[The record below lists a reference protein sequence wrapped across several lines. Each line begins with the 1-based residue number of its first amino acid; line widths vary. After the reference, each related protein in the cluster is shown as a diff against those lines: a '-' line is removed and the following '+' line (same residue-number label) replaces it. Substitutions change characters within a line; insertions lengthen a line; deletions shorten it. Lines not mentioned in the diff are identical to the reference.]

1 MTKIVLLGPPG
12 CGKGTQSKLLVE
24 KNNFVQLSTGDL
36 LRSETSNSNSDLG
49 KKVKY
54 LMESGELDPDDIV
67 IDIIVNK
74 VEEHK
79 NKSIVFDGF
88 PRNLKQAEALDSSLE
103 NVSVKLDHAI
113 FFQIDF
119 KILEE
124 RINNRISETKGKEQ
138 RKDDNSE
145 TLLNRIEVFKTS
157 TLPIVEYYKE
167 KGIISKIDGMQ
178 KVNEVYAK
186 IIKII
191 CYRVMTARKNL

>member
-54 LMESGELDPDDIV
+54 LMESGELVPDDIV

-79 NKSIVFDGF
+79 NKSIIFDGF
-88 PRNLKQAEALDSSLE
+88 PRNLRQAEALDSSLE
-103 NVSVKLDHAI
+103 KVSVKLDHAI
-113 FFQIDF
+113 LFQIDF

-124 RINNRISETKGKEQ
+124 RINNRINETKGSEQ

-145 TLLNRIEVFKTS
+145 TLLNRIEVFKSS
-157 TLPIVEYYKE
+157 TLPIVRYYEE
-167 KGIISKIDGMQ
+167 KGIIKKIDGMQ
-178 KVNEVYAK
+178 KVNEVYAE

-191 CYRVMTARKNL
+191 C

>member
-24 KNNFVQLSTGDL
+24 KNNFIQLSTGDL

-54 LMESGELDPDDIV
+54 LMESGELVPDDIV

-138 RKDDNSE
+138 RKDDNAE

-157 TLPIVEYYKE
+157 TLPIVRYYKE

-186 IIKII
+186 ITKII
-191 CYRVMTARKNL
+191 C

>member
-24 KNNFVQLSTGDL
+24 KDNFVQLSTGDL
-36 LRSETSNSNSDLG
+36 LRSETSNSDSDLG

-54 LMESGELDPDDIV
+54 LMESGELVPDEIV
-67 IDIIVNK
+67 IDIIINK

-79 NKSIVFDGF
+79 SKSIVFDGF
-88 PRNLKQAEALDSSLE
+88 PRNLKQAEVLDSSLE

-113 FFQIDF
+113 LFQIDF

-124 RINNRISETKGKEQ
+124 RINNRISETMGGEQ
-138 RKDDNSE
+138 RKDDNSA
-145 TLLNRIEVFKTS
+145 TLLNRIEVFKSS
-157 TLPIVEYYKE
+157 TLPIVKYYEE

-178 KVNEVYAK
+178 KVNEVYTE
-186 IIKII
+186 ITKII
-191 CYRVMTARKNL
+191 C

>member
-1 MTKIVLLGPPG
+1 MKKIVLLGPPG

-24 KNNFVQLSTGDL
+24 KDNFVQLSTGDL
-36 LRSETSNSNSDLG
+36 LRSETSNSDSDLG

-54 LMESGELDPDDIV
+54 LMESGELVPDDIV

-88 PRNLKQAEALDSSLE
+88 PRNLKQAEVLDSSLE

-113 FFQIDF
+113 LFQIDF

-124 RINNRISETKGKEQ
+124 RINNRISETKGSEQ

-145 TLLNRIEVFKTS
+145 TLLNRIEVFKSS
-157 TLPIVEYYKE
+157 TLPIVKYYEE

-178 KVNEVYAK
+178 KVNEVYAE
-186 IIKII
+186 ITKII
-191 CYRVMTARKNL
+191 C

>member
-36 LRSETSNSNSDLG
+36 LRSETSNSDSDLG

-54 LMESGELDPDDIV
+54 LMESGELVPDDIV

-88 PRNLKQAEALDSSLE
+88 PRNLNQAEALDASLE

-113 FFQIDF
+113 LFQIDF
-119 KILEE
+119 KIPEE

-138 RKDDNSE
+138 RKDDNAE

-157 TLPIVEYYKE
+157 TLPIVRYYEE

-191 CYRVMTARKNL
+191 C

>member
-1 MTKIVLLGPPG
+1 MKKIVLLGPPG

-24 KNNFVQLSTGDL
+24 KNNFIQLSTCDL
-36 LRSETSNSNSDLG
+36 LRSETSNSDSDLG
-49 KKVKY
+49 KKVKN
-54 LMESGELDPDDIV
+54 LMESGELVPDNIV
-67 IDIIVNK
+67 IDIIINK

-88 PRNLKQAEALDSSLE
+88 PRNLKQAEVLDSSLE

-113 FFQIDF
+113 LFQIDF

-124 RINNRISETKGKEQ
+124 RINNRISETKGSEQ

-145 TLLNRIEVFKTS
+145 TLLNRIEVFKSS
-157 TLPIVEYYKE
+157 TLPIVSYYEE

-178 KVNEVYAK
+178 NVNEVYAE
-186 IIKII
+186 ITKII
-191 CYRVMTARKNL
+191 C

>member
-1 MTKIVLLGPPG
+1 MKKIVLLGPPG

-24 KNNFVQLSTGDL
+24 NNNFIQLSTGDL
-36 LRSETSNSNSDLG
+36 LRSETSNSDSDLG

-54 LMESGELDPDDIV
+54 LMESGELVPDDIV

-74 VEEHK
+74 VEEYK

-88 PRNLKQAEALDSSLE
+88 PRNLKQAEVLDSSLE
-103 NVSVKLDHAI
+103 NVSVKLDQAI

-124 RINNRISETKGKEQ
+124 RINNRISETKGGEQ
-138 RKDDNSE
+138 RKDDNSK
-145 TLLNRIEVFKTS
+145 TLLNRIEVFKSS
-157 TLPIVEYYKE
+157 TLPIVKYYEK

-178 KVNEVYAK
+178 KVNEVYTEITK
-186 IIKII
+186 IIS
-191 CYRVMTARKNL
+191 

>member
-1 MTKIVLLGPPG
+1 MKKIVLLGPPG

-24 KNNFVQLSTGDL
+24 KDNFVQLSTGDL
-36 LRSETSNSNSDLG
+36 LRSETSNSDSDLG

-54 LMESGELDPDDIV
+54 LMESGELVPDDIV
-67 IDIIVNK
+67 IDIIMNK

-88 PRNLKQAEALDSSLE
+88 PRNLKQAEVLDSSLE

-113 FFQIDF
+113 LFQIDF

-124 RINNRISETKGKEQ
+124 RINNRISETKGSEQ

-145 TLLNRIEVFKTS
+145 TLLNRIEVFKSS
-157 TLPIVEYYKE
+157 TLPIVKYYEE

-178 KVNEVYAK
+178 RVNEVYAE
-186 IIKII
+186 ITKII
-191 CYRVMTARKNL
+191 C

>member
-1 MTKIVLLGPPG
+1 MKKIVLLGPPG

-36 LRSETSNSNSDLG
+36 LRSETSNSDSDLG

-54 LMESGELDPDDIV
+54 LMESGELVPDEIV
-67 IDIIVNK
+67 IDIIINK

-79 NKSIVFDGF
+79 SKSIVFDGF
-88 PRNLKQAEALDSSLE
+88 PRNLKQAEVLDSSLE

-113 FFQIDF
+113 FFQIDL

-124 RINNRISETKGKEQ
+124 RINNRISETKGEEQ

-186 IIKII
+186 ITKII
-191 CYRVMTARKNL
+191 C

>member
-24 KNNFVQLSTGDL
+24 KNSFVQLSTGDL
-36 LRSETSNSNSDLG
+36 LRSETSKSDSDLG

-54 LMESGELDPDDIV
+54 LMESGELVPDNIV
-67 IDIIVNK
+67 IDIIMNK
-74 VEEHK
+74 VEQHK

-88 PRNLKQAEALDSSLE
+88 PRNLKQAEVLDSSLE

-113 FFQIDF
+113 LFQIDF

-124 RINNRISETKGKEQ
+124 RINNRISETKGGEQ
-138 RKDDNSE
+138 RKDDNSA
-145 TLLNRIEVFKTS
+145 TLLNRIEVFKSS
-157 TLPIVEYYKE
+157 TLPIVKYYEE

-178 KVNEVYAK
+178 KVNEVYDEITK
-186 IIKII
+186 IIS
-191 CYRVMTARKNL
+191 

>member
-1 MTKIVLLGPPG
+1 MKKIVLLGPPG

-24 KNNFVQLSTGDL
+24 KNNFIQLSTGDL
-36 LRSETSNSNSDLG
+36 LRSETSKSDSDLG

-54 LMESGELDPDDIV
+54 LMESGELVPDHIV

-88 PRNLKQAEALDSSLE
+88 PRNLKQAEVLDSSLE

-113 FFQIDF
+113 LFQIDF

-124 RINNRISETKGKEQ
+124 RINNRISETKGSEQ
-138 RKDDNSE
+138 RKDDNTE
-145 TLLNRIEVFKTS
+145 TLLNRIEVFKSS
-157 TLPIVEYYKE
+157 TLPIVKYYEE

-178 KVNEVYAK
+178 KVNEVYAE
-186 IIKII
+186 ITKII
-191 CYRVMTARKNL
+191 C

>member
-1 MTKIVLLGPPG
+1 MKKIVLLGPPG

-36 LRSETSNSNSDLG
+36 LRSEISNSDSDLG

-54 LMESGELDPDDIV
+54 LMESGELVPDDIV
-67 IDIIVNK
+67 INIIVNK
-74 VEEHK
+74 VEEYK

-88 PRNLKQAEALDSSLE
+88 PRNLKQAEVLDSSLE

-113 FFQIDF
+113 LFQIDF

-124 RINNRISETKGKEQ
+124 RINNRISETKGSEP

-145 TLLNRIEVFKTS
+145 TLLNRIEVFKSS
-157 TLPIVEYYKE
+157 TLPIVKYYEE

-178 KVNEVYAK
+178 KVNEVYAE
-186 IIKII
+186 ISKII
-191 CYRVMTARKNL
+191 C

>member
-1 MTKIVLLGPPG
+1 MKKIVLLGPPG

-24 KNNFVQLSTGDL
+24 KNKFIQLSTGDL

-54 LMESGELDPDDIV
+54 LMESGELVPDDIV

-88 PRNLKQAEALDSSLE
+88 PRNLKQAEVLDSSLE

-113 FFQIDF
+113 LFQIDF

-124 RINNRISETKGKEQ
+124 RINNRISETKGSEQ
-138 RKDDNSE
+138 RKDDNTE

-157 TLPIVEYYKE
+157 TLPIVRYYE
-167 KGIISKIDGMQ
+167 DKGIISKIDGMQ

-186 IIKII
+186 ITKII
-191 CYRVMTARKNL
+191 C

>member
-24 KNNFVQLSTGDL
+24 KNNFIQLSTGDL

-54 LMESGELDPDDIV
+54 LMESGELVPDDIV

-88 PRNLKQAEALDSSLE
+88 PRNLKQAEVLDSSLE

-113 FFQIDF
+113 LFQIDF

-124 RINNRISETKGKEQ
+124 RINNRIIETKGSEQ

-145 TLLNRIEVFKTS
+145 TLLNRIEVFKSS
-157 TLPIVEYYKE
+157 TLPIVKYYEE

-178 KVNEVYAK
+178 KVNEVYAE
-186 IIKII
+186 ITKII
-191 CYRVMTARKNL
+191 C

>member
-36 LRSETSNSNSDLG
+36 LRSETSNSDSDLG

-54 LMESGELDPDDIV
+54 LMESGELVPDEIV
-67 IDIIVNK
+67 IDIIINK

-79 NKSIVFDGF
+79 SKSIVFDGF
-88 PRNLKQAEALDSSLE
+88 PRNLKQAEVLDSSLE

-113 FFQIDF
+113 LFQIDF

-124 RINNRISETKGKEQ
+124 RINNRISETKGSEQ
-138 RKDDNSE
+138 RKDDNTE
-145 TLLNRIEVFKTS
+145 TLLNRIEVFKSS
-157 TLPIVEYYKE
+157 TLPIVKYYEE

-178 KVNEVYAK
+178 KVNEVYAE
-186 IIKII
+186 ITKII
-191 CYRVMTARKNL
+191 C

>member
-24 KNNFVQLSTGDL
+24 KDNFVQLSTGDL
-36 LRSETSNSNSDLG
+36 LRSETSNSDSDLG
-49 KKVKY
+49 KKVKN
-54 LMESGELDPDDIV
+54 LMESGELVPDNIV
-67 IDIIVNK
+67 IDIIINK

-88 PRNLKQAEALDSSLE
+88 PRNLKQAEVLDSSLE
-103 NVSVKLDHAI
+103 DVSVKLDHAI

-124 RINNRISETKGKEQ
+124 RINNRISETKGREQ

-157 TLPIVEYYKE
+157 TLPIVRYYEE

-178 KVNEVYAK
+178 KVNEVYTE
-186 IIKII
+186 ITKII
-191 CYRVMTARKNL
+191 C